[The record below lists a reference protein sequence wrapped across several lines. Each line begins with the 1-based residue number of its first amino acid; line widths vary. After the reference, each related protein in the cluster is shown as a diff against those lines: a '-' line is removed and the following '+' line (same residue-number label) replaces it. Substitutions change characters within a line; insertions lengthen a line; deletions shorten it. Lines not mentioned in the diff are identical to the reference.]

1 MKPYLLFRRI
11 PLFRQRGGGVDWF
24 LERVMPGVSP
34 DIDFRVVGTICD
46 ALRDRTLPPNVYL
59 EGRVEHLTPGM
70 PTQWLWCPHIYRFRY
85 ENQDNRSPE
94 VRSSCAGYERSF
106 LWVCRRRCSPDRG
119 ILLFGFRF
127 LIRNQQTAGG
137 LPCP

>member
-1 MKPYLLFRRI
+1 MKPYLLFVGSR
-11 PLFRQRGGGVDWF
+11 FFANEEGVDWF

-46 ALRDRTLPPNVYL
+46 ALRDRTLLRMSIWRAGWSILPLVCQRNGCGVPIFTGSGMKTKTIEAL
-59 EGRVEHLTPGM
+59 RFGRRVLGTKEAFVGLP
-70 PTQWLWCPHIYRFRY
+70 Q
-85 ENQDNRSPE
+85 E
-94 VRSSCAGYERSF
+94 VLS
-106 LWVCRRRCSPDRG
+106 DRG

-127 LIRNQQTAGG
+127 HYRNQQTAGG